1 MKPTSEWGPAF
12 EENRRGTKYERPKKT
27 VSVLGNLNLGFSSD
41 DLSRST
47 HTDLYNSDNQP
58 PPTYIHSTKM

>member
-12 EENRRGTKYERPKKT
+12 EENRRGTTYERPKKT

-47 HTDLYNSDNQP
+47 HNDLYNTDNQP
-58 PPTYIHSTKM
+58 PPTYIQSTKM